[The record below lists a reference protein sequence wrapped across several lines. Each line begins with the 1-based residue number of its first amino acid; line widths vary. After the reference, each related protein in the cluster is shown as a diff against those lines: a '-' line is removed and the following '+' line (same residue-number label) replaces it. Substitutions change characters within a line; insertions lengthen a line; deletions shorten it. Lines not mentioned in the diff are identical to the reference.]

1 LATALGTFSASEP
14 LRAWADAALIA
25 AGSFAGPKST
35 NLHRVIGYAFL
46 DFDDQWREGRCQDQ
60 ARWQ

>member
-1 LATALGTFSASEP
+1 LATAPGTLSASEP
-14 LRAWADAALIA
+14 LRAWADADLVA
-25 AGSFAGPKST
+25 AGPFAGLKTS
-35 NLHRVIGYAFL
+35 NLHRAIGYAFL